1 MNVYKIISD
10 VLGESSSVDR
20 REEFVTGNSIDRV
33 AVAHALSLEGFED
46 RVTVVAIIE
55 VGTIS
60 ADYSDARRSF

>member
-10 VLGESSSVDR
+10 VLGEGSSVNR
-20 REEFVTGNSIDRV
+20 REELVTGNAIDSV
-33 AVAHALSLEGFED
+33 AVAHALSLVGLED
-46 RVTVVAIIE
+46 RITVVAIIE